1 MSRYRYTPQ
10 PLRKT
15 TMGPSLRDRIIIA
28 ILIIGVCCFAL
39 TPAMYLMF
47 RALHWEQ
54 GLRMLELGFFPSFL
68 LFGSAALLA
77 YRRHQARRALLDY
90 DDSTAWG
97 RSDNER

>member
-1 MSRYRYTPQ
+1 
-10 PLRKT
+10 
-15 TMGPSLRDRIIIA
+15 MGPSLRDRIIIA
-28 ILIIGVCCFAL
+28 ILIIGVGCFAL

-54 GLRMLELGFFPSFL
+54 GLRVLELGFFPSFL

-90 DDSTAWG
+90 DDSTTWD